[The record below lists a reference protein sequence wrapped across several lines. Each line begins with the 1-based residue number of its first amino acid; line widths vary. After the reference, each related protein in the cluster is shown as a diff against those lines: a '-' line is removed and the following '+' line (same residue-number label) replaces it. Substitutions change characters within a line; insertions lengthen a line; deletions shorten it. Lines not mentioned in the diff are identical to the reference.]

1 MKTVLKTPELVAEA
15 RGEKNGWNWAV
26 ELLAFVGV
34 FFVSTFAM
42 VLIMAPG
49 ELVMLAQNAAYQE
62 ALAAGDVNA
71 ALEAAAQIGTSDAYM
86 VLSLFADI
94 MMIGVALLFCKLI
107 QKRRMRTLG
116 FTKDGVLKEYL
127 IGAGVGFLIFSVAVL
142 LCVVTGALRLE
153 GISDTFSVGM
163 FVLFLLGFM
172 VQGMAEEVLCR
183 GYFMVSFGRRYPMV
197 AAVIANAVIFAALHL
212 LDPGVAPLAIVN
224 LILFG
229 IFASCYF
236 IRKGNI
242 WGIGALHSVWNLV
255 QGNFYGIK
263 VSGMATSCTVFS
275 STAVEGREIING
287 GAFGLEG
294 GLAVTIVLT
303 AGILMLCF
311 VKGKKTEDMQA

>member
-1 MKTVLKTPELVAEA
+1 MNMVLKTPELVEEA
-15 RGEKNGWNWAV
+15 RGDKNGWNWFV

-34 FFVSTFAM
+34 FLVSTFAM
-42 VLIMAPG
+42 FVVLAPG
-49 ELVMLAQNAAYQE
+49 ELVMLAQNAAYQK

-71 ALEAAAQIGTSDAYM
+71 AMEAATQIGTSDGYM

-94 MMIGVALLFCKLI
+94 MMIGIVLLFCKLI
-107 QKRRMRTLG
+107 QKRRIRTLG

-127 IGAGVGFLIFSVAVL
+127 IGAGVGFLVFSVAVL
-142 LCVVTGALRLE
+142 LCVVTGALRLD
-153 GISDTFSVGM
+153 GISDTFSMGM
-163 FVLFLLGFM
+163 FLLFLLGYM

-183 GYFMVSFGRRYPMV
+183 GYFMVSFGRRYPMA

-212 LDPGVAPLAIVN
+212 LNPGIAPLAIVN

-242 WGIGALHSVWNLV
+242 WGIGAFHSVWNLV

-263 VSGMATSCTVFS
+263 VSGTTTSCTVFS
-275 STAVEGREIING
+275 STAVGGREIING

-294 GLAVTIVLT
+294 GLAVSLVLI
-303 AGILMLCF
+303 AGILLLCF
-311 VKGKKTEDMQA
+311 VKGKKTSGNA

>member
-1 MKTVLKTPELVAEA
+1 MKLVLETPKLVEEA
-15 RGEKNGWNWAV
+15 RGENRGWNWFI

-34 FFVSTFAM
+34 FIVSALAM
-42 VLIMAPG
+42 TVVLIPG
-49 ELVMLAQNAAYQE
+49 ELVLLGQDEAYRA

-71 ALEAAAQIGTSDAYM
+71 AMEAAVQIGTSDGYM
-86 VLSLFADI
+86 VISLFADA
-94 MMIGVALLFCKLI
+94 MMILIVLLFCKLI

-116 FTKDGVLKEYL
+116 FTKDGIVKEYL
-127 IGAGVGFLIFSVAVL
+127 IGAGIGFLIFSAAVL
-142 LCVVTGALRLE
+142 LCVVTGALHLN
-153 GISDTFSVGM
+153 GVSDTFSLGM
-163 FVLFLLGFM
+163 FVLFTLGFM

-183 GYFMVSFGRRYPMV
+183 GYFMVSFGRRYPIV

-212 LDPGVAPLAIVN
+212 ANPGVAPLAIVN

-236 IRKGNI
+236 IRRGNI

-263 VSGMATSCTVFS
+263 VSGMETSCTVFS
-275 STAVEGREIING
+275 STAVRGRDIING

-294 GLAVTIVLT
+294 GLAVSVVLIV
-303 AGILMLCF
+303 GILLLCF
-311 VKGKKTEDMQA
+311 VKGKKTADMEG

>member
-183 GYFMVSFGRRYPMV
+183 GYF
-197 AAVIANAVIFAALHL
+197 
-212 LDPGVAPLAIVN
+212 
-224 LILFG
+224 
-229 IFASCYF
+229 

-311 VKGKKTEDMQA
+311 VKGKKTEDMQD

>member
-1 MKTVLKTPELVAEA
+1 MKMVLKTPELVAEA
-15 RGEKNGWNWAV
+15 RGEKRGWNWFV

-34 FFVSTFAM
+34 FIVSTLAM
-42 VLIMAPG
+42 MVILVPG
-49 ELVMLAQNAAYQE
+49 ELIMLAQDAAYQA
-62 ALAAGDVNA
+62 ALATGDVNA
-71 ALEAAAQIGTSDAYM
+71 AMEAATQIGTSDGYM
-86 VLSLFADI
+86 ILSLFADI
-94 MMIGVALLFCKLI
+94 MMIGMVLLFCKLI
-107 QKRRMRTLG
+107 QKRRVRTLG
-116 FTKDGVLKEYL
+116 FTKDGILKEYL

-142 LCVVTGALRLE
+142 LCVVAGALRLD
-153 GISDTFSVGM
+153 GISDTFSIGM
-163 FVLFLLGFM
+163 FVLFTLGFM

-212 LDPGVAPLAIVN
+212 LNPGVAPLAIVN

-294 GLAVTIVLT
+294 GLAVSFVLIV
-303 AGILMLCF
+303 GILLLCF
-311 VKGKKTEDMQA
+311 VKGKKTEENA

>member
-1 MKTVLKTPELVAEA
+1 MKLVLKTPELVAEA
-15 RGEKNGWNWAV
+15 RGEKNGWNWFV

-34 FFVSTFAM
+34 FIVSAIAM
-42 VLIMAPG
+42 MVIMVPG
-49 ELVMLAQNAAYQE
+49 EFVMLAQDAAYQ
-62 ALAAGDVNA
+62 AAVAAGDREA
-71 ALEAAAQIGTSDAYM
+71 ALEAATQIGTADGYII
-86 VLSLFADI
+86 LSLFADI
-94 MMIGVALLFCKLI
+94 MMIGIVLLFCKLI
-107 QKRRMRTLG
+107 QKRRVRTLG
-116 FTKDGVLKEYL
+116 FTKDGVVKEYL
-127 IGAGVGFLIFSVAVL
+127 IGAGAGLLIFSAAVL
-142 LCVVTGALRLE
+142 LCVVTGALRLD
-153 GISDTFSVGM
+153 GISDTFSIGM
-163 FVLFLLGFM
+163 FVLFTLGYM

-212 LDPGVAPLAIVN
+212 PNPGVAPLAIVN

-242 WGIGALHSVWNLV
+242 WGIGAFHSVWNLV

-263 VSGMATSCTVFS
+263 VSGMTTSCTVFS

-294 GLAVTIVLT
+294 GLAVSFVLIV
-303 AGILMLCF
+303 GILLLCF
-311 VKGKKTEDMQA
+311 VKGKKTEGNA